1 MHKAAHDLRGFFF
14 KSGHC
19 NFQTRPLGVK
29 PGKYPRLQEQIGNL
43 EHFLNVTGGI
53 TDSCRADRCPLW
65 VISGQTIAGQNPPM
79 SAIVQ

>member
-29 PGKYPRLQEQIGNL
+29 PGQYPRLQEQIGNL

-65 VISGQTIAGQNPPM
+65 VQA
-79 SAIVQ
+79 V